1 MNDRLYGIVK
11 SATKIVREIE
21 FLSQFKLSQVWPV
34 PINFKSIS
42 KMRLTKTRLSNPLKT
57 AVHRNTNEKTGL
69 NQILKTKVECLL
81 ILPSNKRTQVRTRAK
96 FGKHDT
102 LPSRTTFDSM
112 GRQLRQILP
121 MIIKFT
127 KRKEKKR
134 EQGNRIVTGKYFDFK
149 LQLSI
154 EKRCWW
160 KKIRTVEK

>member
-1 MNDRLYGIVK
+1 MK
-11 SATKIVREIE
+11 A
-21 FLSQFKLSQVWPV
+21 
-34 PINFKSIS
+34 
-42 KMRLTKTRLSNPLKT
+42 
-57 AVHRNTNEKTGL
+57 GL
-69 NQILKTKVECLL
+69 NLKTKVDCLL
-81 ILPSNKRTQVRTRAK
+81 ILPSNKRTQVHTRAK
-96 FGKHDT
+96 FGEHDT

-154 EKRCWW
+154 EKRC
-160 KKIRTVEK
+160 

>member
-1 MNDRLYGIVK
+1 MK
-11 SATKIVREIE
+11 A
-21 FLSQFKLSQVWPV
+21 
-34 PINFKSIS
+34 
-42 KMRLTKTRLSNPLKT
+42 
-57 AVHRNTNEKTGL
+57 GL
-69 NQILKTKVECLL
+69 NLKTKVDCLL

-96 FGKHDT
+96 FGEHDT

-154 EKRCWW
+154 EKRYG
-160 KKIRTVEK
+160 